1 MSDSPDGGSPSLA
14 ERVARIEQ
22 RLDRIESTAS
32 APPDHAGSATESPSG
47 SAPESPAGSAPGNV
61 PEARSEERDGG
72 VFWALDGLRAR
83 TGDPGAVLFTGIIRL
98 PGGERYEW
106 QQAHPVDQQL
116 ADDWSQAAAVLAALA
131 HPVRLLLLH
140 EILLGARTTAEL
152 SGHERLGTT
161 GQLYHHLR
169 QLVAA
174 GWLRSTHRGQY
185 AVPPERIVP
194 LLTVLAAARR

>member
-1 MSDSPDGGSPSLA
+1 VSDREDGGDPSLA
-14 ERVARIEQ
+14 ERVAWIEQ
-22 RLDRIESTAS
+22 RLDRIEAAAS
-32 APPDHAGSATESPSG
+32 APPGHTGSATER
-47 SAPESPAGSAPGNV
+47 PAGSAPGHV
-61 PEARSEERDGG
+61 PEARPEEQDGG
-72 VFWALDGLRAR
+72 MFWALEGLRAR
-83 TGDPGAVLFTGIIRL
+83 TEDAGAVLFTGIVRL

-106 QQAHPVDQQL
+106 QQAHPVEQQL

-152 SGHERLGTT
+152 SDHERLGTT

-169 QLVAA
+169 QLVSA

>member
-1 MSDSPDGGSPSLA
+1 VTGSAGQGGPSLD

-22 RLDRIESTAS
+22 RLDRIEAAPIARPEDTGCATADV
-32 APPDHAGSATESPSG
+32 PQERSG
-47 SAPESPAGSAPGNV
+47 
-61 PEARSEERDGG
+61 ERDGG
-72 VFWALDGLRAR
+72 MFWALDGLRAR
-83 TGDPGAVLFTGIIRL
+83 VQDPGAVLFTGIVRL

-106 QQAHPVDQQL
+106 QQGRLVSEQL
-116 ADDWSQAAAVLAALA
+116 ADDWTQAATELTALA

-152 SGHERLGTT
+152 SDHERLGTS

-169 QLVAA
+169 QLVSA

-194 LLTVLAAARR
+194 LLAVLAAARR

>member
-1 MSDSPDGGSPSLA
+1 VSGSQDGGGSSLA
-14 ERVARIEQ
+14 DRVARVEQ
-22 RLDRIESTAS
+22 RLDRIEATAS
-32 APPDHAGSATESPSG
+32 SPPDHAGSA
-47 SAPESPAGSAPGNV
+47 AESPAGGAPGNV
-61 PEARSEERDGG
+61 PEAQSEERDTGM
-72 VFWALDGLRAR
+72 FWALDGLRAR
-83 TGDPGAVLFTGIIRL
+83 TEDPGAVLFTGIVRL

-116 ADDWSQAAAVLAALA
+116 ADDWSQAAAVLTALA

-152 SGHERLGTT
+152 SDHERLGTT

-169 QLVAA
+169 QLVSA
-174 GWLRSTHRGQY
+174 GWLRSTLRGQY